1 MSNAIRAATLNRC
14 ARVSM
19 AITVLA
25 RARNKPVNPARA
37 VLVCAESQSASA
49 RRQASREGVIDALA
63 DLLGELKRPCIIRP
77 LGLGENFPCLFL
89 RA

>member
-25 RARNKPVNPARA
+25 RARNKPVNRREPFSLAP
-37 VLVCAESQSASA
+37 SQSASA

>member
-1 MSNAIRAATLNRC
+1 MSKAISAATLNRC

-19 AITVLA
+19 VMILA
-25 RARNKPVNPARA
+25 RARDKPVNPGRVVRA
-37 VLVCAESQSASA
+37 CAESQSTSA
-49 RRQASREGVIDALA
+49 RRQASCEGAIDALA

-77 LGLGENFPCLFL
+77 LALGENFPCLFL